1 MARPLRIEYPG
12 AHCHVMNRGLERRRT
27 FLDETHHRQ
36 FTALL
41 SDAFR
46 RWQIVV
52 FAYCCMPNHYH
63 LVLKTPRGNLSRV
76 MRHLDGLYTQWFNRT
91 HRRDGPL
98 FRGRYKAILVDAD
111 RYLFQLVRYVHLNP
125 VEAGL
130 VPAPGA
136 YPWTSYRLYSA
147 PRAPDWVGRDE
158 ILAQFA
164 GPADFERFIA
174 EGNHES
180 LRAFFKRRRWSSIL
194 GDEVFMRAALKLAS
208 TSREHPRAQRS
219 PQFQSVADVL
229 RFVSD
234 RTQTPPEAVLRG
246 RRGKRNVARSL
257 AVYVASRVAG
267 FPHPE
272 IRRFFQLGSDS
283 AVSQICWRAKTT
295 LLKQPRLRRVIERL

>member
-1 MARPLRIEYPG
+1 
-12 AHCHVMNRGLERRRT
+12 
-27 FLDETHHRQ
+27 
-36 FTALL
+36 
-41 SDAFR
+41 
-46 RWQIVV
+46 
-52 FAYCCMPNHYH
+52 
-63 LVLKTPRGNLSRV
+63 
-76 MRHLDGLYTQWFNRT
+76 
-91 HRRDGPL
+91 
-98 FRGRYKAILVDAD
+98 
-111 RYLFQLVRYVHLNP
+111 
-125 VEAGL
+125 
-130 VPAPGA
+130 
-136 YPWTSYRLYSA
+136 
-147 PRAPDWVGRDE
+147 
-158 ILAQFA
+158 
-164 GPADFERFIA
+164 
-174 EGNHES
+174 
-180 LRAFFKRRRWSSIL
+180 
-194 GDEVFMRAALKLAS
+194 MRAALKLAS